1 MGGIYITLFS
11 KLYRTLT
18 ELELRDITPKLLP
31 ERERRRVL
39 RVRPA
44 DLDDVV
50 KLLGLGVDG
59 VVELLQPGQQD
70 LVDVDGH
77 RDVHGR
83 GVGVVGALALVDVVV
98 GVDGRLGAQLAA
110 HQLDGAVGDHLVR
123 VHVAL
128 GAGARLP
135 NH

>member
-18 ELELRDITPKLLP
+18 ELELRDITPKFLP
-31 ERERRRVL
+31 KRERRRVL
-39 RVRPA
+39 RVRPP
-44 DLDDVV
+44 DFDDVV

-83 GVGVVGALALVDVVV
+83 GVCVVGALALVDVVV